1 MSLKYRSLSTASR
14 TRARLDPAAIPS
26 PVRSRVML
34 TRGNEPKS
42 EKKTKNLR
50 LLNKPADERIKPQ
63 KNKMA
68 EASEK

>member
-1 MSLKYRSLSTASR
+1 
-14 TRARLDPAAIPS
+14 
-26 PVRSRVML
+26 ML